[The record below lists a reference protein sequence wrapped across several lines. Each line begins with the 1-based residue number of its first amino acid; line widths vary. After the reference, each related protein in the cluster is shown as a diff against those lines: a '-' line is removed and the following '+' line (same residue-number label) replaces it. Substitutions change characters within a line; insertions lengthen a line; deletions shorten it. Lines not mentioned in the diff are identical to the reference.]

1 MASHERISE
10 MKLKTWHYA
19 IIAFL
24 AIVLLSAT
32 GLLFPVL
39 EILGLGCQTSRGFV
53 LLAGPNSAVCL
64 LG

>member
-1 MASHERISE
+1 
-10 MKLKTWHYA
+10 MKLKTWHYVL
-19 IIAFL
+19 L
-24 AIVLLSAT
+24 AIVAIVILSAT

-53 LLAGPNSAVCL
+53 LLASPNSAVCL